1 MKVKMKLG
9 ELQSVIV
16 SLQAV
21 KAKKL
26 PIKVQYALAMNIKKL
41 TEKYLEYNNQ
51 RTEILERDC
60 VKDTDGKPV
69 LEDRVTK
76 NDVGEVVD
84 TQQSYTYSSDTDRE
98 KALKEVSELNSIE
111 EELELHMI
119 KLEELERCDEEPYD
133 GLTGTNVQDMLFMIS
148 E

>member
-26 PIKVQYALAMNIKKL
+26 TVKLQYALAVNIKKL

-76 NDVGEVVD
+76 NDAGEVVD

>member
-26 PIKVQYALAMNIKKL
+26 PVKVQYALAMNIKKL

-76 NDVGEVVD
+76 MPPVKWLIHSRNTPTAV
-84 TQQSYTYSSDTDRE
+84 
-98 KALKEVSELNSIE
+98 
-111 EELELHMI
+111 MM
-119 KLEELERCDEEPYD
+119 
-133 GLTGTNVQDMLFMIS
+133 TGKRH
-148 E
+148 